1 MVITDMIITS
11 SKGPASLVHG
21 IIGINTKGN
30 TIATAINRVRK
41 SLSIFFY
48 SKKADTK
55 TLIAMVP

>member
-11 SKGPASLVHG
+11 SKGPPWLVHG
-21 IIGINTKGN
+21 IMGINTKGN
-30 TIATAINRVRK
+30 TIATAINMVKK

-48 SKKADTK
+48 SKNADTK